1 MNQEADEREREYI
14 PPDAV
19 AGGGG
24 GGGFSPDTAIWW
36 LDGLCLGEIPSWL
49 RPANV
54 VVGSGQTAG
63 NASKYQH
70 AGRREMGMITAVT
83 GGQADADAGPGV
95 FKTSAFCRPLV
106 PAGISVFT
114 VLLIYQST
122 SPARVTGVR
131 RSKEKY

>member
-1 MNQEADEREREYI
+1 MNQEADERESIYRRT
-14 PPDAV
+14 PWPVAV
-19 AGGGG
+19 AVAA
-24 GGGFSPDTAIWW
+24 SRRTRPWW

-54 VVGSGQTAG
+54 VVGSGETAG

-83 GGQADADAGPGV
+83 GGGQADADAGPGV

-106 PAGISVFT
+106 TVGISVFT
-114 VLLIYQST
+114 VLLICQST
-122 SPARVTGVR
+122 TPARVTWVR